1 MFRLKNK
8 KQSQLTPESIHKSA
22 RETELA
28 MNEQLISINKSTDPN
43 YIAVKNLL
51 VSYMYT
57 TNILEDTI
65 FNIFKE
71 FCKTQSLPAMNTI
84 PGFNDHSKI
93 TILTG
98 GLVQC

>member
-1 MFRLKNK
+1 MFGLHK
-8 KQSQLTPESIHKSA
+8 KQSTPESIHKSA

-28 MNEQLISINKSTDPN
+28 MNKLLISINKTVDPN

-65 FNIFKE
+65 FSIFEE

-93 TILTG
+93 TTLTG

>member
-1 MFRLKNK
+1 MYRLKQNK
-8 KQSQLTPESIHKSA
+8 KQSTPESIHKSA

-28 MNEQLISINKSTDPN
+28 MNKLLISINKSADPN

-65 FNIFKE
+65 FSIFKK
-71 FCKTQSLPAMNTI
+71 FCETQTLPVMNTI
-84 PGFNDHSKI
+84 PGFN
-93 TILTG
+93 
-98 GLVQC
+98 

>member
-1 MFRLKNK
+1 MYRLKQNK
-8 KQSQLTPESIHKSA
+8 KQSTPESIHKSA

-28 MNEQLISINKSTDPN
+28 MNELLIPINKSADPN

-65 FNIFKE
+65 FSIFKK
-71 FCKTQSLPAMNTI
+71 FCKTQTLPVMNTI
-84 PGFNDHSKI
+84 PGFN
-93 TILTG
+93 
-98 GLVQC
+98 

>member
-1 MFRLKNK
+1 MYGLKQNK
-8 KQSQLTPESIHKSA
+8 KQQQPESIHKSA

-28 MNEQLISINKSTDPN
+28 MNELLISINKSADPN

-65 FNIFKE
+65 FSIFKK
-71 FCKTQSLPAMNTI
+71 FCETQTLPAMNII
-84 PGFNDHSKI
+84 PGFN
-93 TILTG
+93 
-98 GLVQC
+98 